1 MDWTGGTRRRFAGAR
16 NNNTALQKQKAHFAK
31 ARAAIQHEP
40 FTSHRGA
47 SASAHNDETQA
58 RAYKGTATATSLV
71 SLRASLTWSGSG
83 RNSMIL
89 DDNDDRSINAQRVRS
104 TDSAANVQ
112 MHEDEELLLI
122 ARRRKLLARNDWLA
136 LDPTRP
142 LRIGFPTTSDNDR
155 VGRRKKVKRPSATC
169 SKAAQ
174 RRLLTF
180 EERLEPTAYLMSG
193 ALPPTHDEHIEIKV
207 GTSAFDSQSRPSRK
221 PNTPGNLSVG
231 PQSTILSHLSEE
243 SMLLGADGDT
253 FDADQVEVPAY
264 VQPGHESR
272 DYTSRPSS
280 VDSDDQ
286 NDEET
291 AHSRGTQGH
300 SAELQQ
306 LEAWADD
313 EDIYSLANSLP
324 RSDNF
329 TDDSLISRLAAP
341 GTNVWDHVKAQQVH
355 PSDHTSTS
363 PPVDPHVSAASMDQN
378 TLEADTEKEWRQLM
392 GIVMQTESLTSNK
405 AVDSSS
411 QHLTTSESVQRDLPC
426 NMQHEIGFDD
436 LRPSTGVGGSS
447 LDHVD
452 PERYQST
459 LEQPR
464 PNRVHKMVSTYAQP
478 PTHTPKV
485 TADDLD
491 NEALWREFI
500 IGSQDS
506 ESGDDLHSA
515 WQRSRGKTRELSE
528 QPRSLQL
535 SGLWTSDQVT
545 RGEAEGTSPGRF
557 AVTDSDPNNALD
569 LREDSIEDDA
579 LQPMPALSSPLNI
592 HAVST
597 KKLDPRRFKGPTERN
612 ATTTRERNYAASR
625 TYNLRR
631 DTGTRR

>member
-47 SASAHNDETQA
+47 SASAHNDDTQA
-58 RAYKGTATATSLV
+58 RAYKGTAIPLV
-71 SLRASLTWSGSG
+71 SLRASLTTPGSG
-83 RNSMIL
+83 RNTVIL
-89 DDNDDRSINAQRVRS
+89 DDNDDRSINAQGVRS
-104 TDSAANVQ
+104 TDSAANMQ
-112 MHEDEELLLI
+112 THEDEELLLI

-142 LRIGFPTTSDNDR
+142 LRIGFPTTSDKDR

-174 RRLLTF
+174 RRLLTPLF
-180 EERLEPTAYLMSG
+180 EERLEPAAYLMSG
-193 ALPPTHDEHIEIKV
+193 ALPAVQDEHIEIKV
-207 GTSAFDSQSRPSRK
+207 GTGAFDSQSRPSRK
-221 PNTPGNLSVG
+221 SNTPGNLSVG

-264 VQPGHESR
+264 MQPGLESR
-272 DYTSRPSS
+272 GSTSRPSS
-280 VDSDDQ
+280 VDSDAR
-286 NDEET
+286 NDVET
-291 AHSRGTQGH
+291 AHSRGTRGH

-306 LEAWADD
+306 LEAWADG
-313 EDIYSLANSLP
+313 EDIYSLANSSP
-324 RSDNF
+324 RPDDF
-329 TDDSLISRLAAP
+329 TDASLISRLAAP
-341 GTNVWDHVKAQQVH
+341 GTNVWDHLKAQQVH
-355 PSDHTSTS
+355 HFDHTGTK
-363 PPVDPHVSAASMDQN
+363 PPVDPHVTAPSMDQN
-378 TLEADTEKEWRQLM
+378 PLEVDTEKEWRQLM
-392 GIVMQTESLTSNK
+392 GIIMQTESSTSNK

-411 QHLTTSESVQRDLPC
+411 QHLTTSDSVQRDLPC
-426 NMQHEIGFDD
+426 NMQNEVGFDD
-436 LRPSTGVGGSS
+436 LRPSTGVGGLS

-452 PERYQST
+452 PEKFHST

-464 PNRVHKMVSTYAQP
+464 PNRVPEMVSTLAQP
-478 PTHTPKV
+478 PTHIPKV
-485 TADDLD
+485 TADDSD

-535 SGLWTSDQVT
+535 SGLGTSDQAT
-545 RGEAEGTSPGRF
+545 RGEVEGTSPGRS
-557 AVTDSDPNNALD
+557 AVTDSGADNELD
-569 LREDSIEDDA
+569 LREDSIEEDA
-579 LQPMPALSSPLNI
+579 LQPTPAPSSPRNI

-597 KKLDPRRFKGPTERN
+597 KKLDPRRFIRPTERN
-612 ATTTRERNYAASR
+612 ATTTRGRDHAASR

-631 DTGTRR
+631 GTGTRR